1 MTTDFLTWVD
11 SELRIA
17 RDDLAERVDRT
28 TALAELRSL
37 ALAIANRIGAVA
49 VTPDGLVASSEDEEE
64 HARLVGLIHR
74 AVPPNPERITDEP
87 AIA

>member
-1 MTTDFLTWVD
+1 VTDFLTWVD
-11 SELRIA
+11 DELRTA
-17 RDDLAERVDRT
+17 RADLANRVDRT

-37 ALAIANRIGAVA
+37 ALEVANRIGAVA
-49 VTPDGLVASSEDEEE
+49 VTPDALVAATEGEEE

-74 AVPPNPERITDEP
+74 AVPDPKGPDEP